1 MIISATTLSILVY
14 AALVVTIAAPVILLA
29 LFLLDMKRGQLW

>member
-29 LFLLDMKRGQLW
+29 LFLLDMKREQLW